1 MSRQILAIALVG
13 LLIGS
18 LVLPLIPIPVQAQK
32 ESLLALTKEKTAL
45 FNTKFK
51 IDGTISIDN
60 NLLLDVRQDA
70 NWTKATKFNSTHIQ
84 IHQTDTNKI
93 GDFLSFVCAV
103 NLSDRIKCDIIGKI
117 TTPRRFLFG
126 VSGGSWDSPIYS
138 SDKFKIDFSDVIA
151 EGFPITL
158 NEAGQLDLLLFGN
171 FVIDPTITTVDSSLA
186 LENEMG
192 EKAFTLSGRDYVF
205 YTDSNDDL
213 FYQFKQPSE
222 TAWGSAIRFAGVLL
236 FDQRAFAT
244 NSNGTHVSIVR
255 GRTAGA
261 LSYILAHALG
271 DGTLQVDQN
280 TSITHT
286 GTAVSYSTDWNSTG
300 YPITSYERQ
309 NFRMQMFRS
318 NDINGATWFAQLD
331 TDTGGSAVFGV
342 GTFICGLSNGNLVLF
357 GYDTF
362 SGDSDF
368 ESRIWYAANHSFGT
382 IHLVEDVGASPVI
395 YSGTCEGTTAHLFYT
410 AVNLGSVHYVN
421 ITTGG
426 NPSTPITVINS
437 AVDSLAITADENTG
451 SLLFLTIVNGKVIY
465 NETSSNQVFRGNGT
479 LQTGIVGGTFLH
491 SPRHFNGTAPVTD
504 LFLAYMNNS
513 ATINYVHWTN
523 TTIDVTFSFY
533 DTQGSAVIPSNMSLF
548 TANHTYVAF
557 DTTNP
562 TTLRLNTGSYNVT
575 EIFNGDGDK
584 KDNSS
589 AFYVGQAF
597 NSLSFIVHNVTV
609 ILTFLDEV
617 TEDPYTK
624 VKVVEFHL
632 PNEVFTVNVSTA
644 TTLTQG
650 LAQNPEQIRI
660 SVSDGTTT
668 FDRWRQIRGSA
679 FTHTLNIYLPDHD
692 IYTVRI
698 YDFTLFDPA
707 KLYGGGRIQF
717 NKTVTVGDVI
727 ISEQQIDLT
736 DKPFVALIQG
746 HKYTIRT
753 TSADGSEVTDL
764 GFIIPNTDT
773 SLDLT
778 VSPVTFARDLNL
790 TRAFFLWDASRNG
803 DRIIVNYTDLQGLT
817 NSVNVRIFNASG
829 LQYNQNFTSQ
839 TFQINATF
847 GDSNRSHVF
856 FVEITIDHQRFGI
869 VVESKT
875 LGNTVQNLIDLGI
888 DNIWYVYFAIA
899 FIIFITSFFGP
910 QLASMGTI
918 ITGVMVGFMFF
929 IGWLSPMPAIGAAVI
944 VLLGFLFGL
953 GSRRSV
959 N

>member
-1 MSRQILAIALVG
+1 ML
-13 LLIGS
+13 
-18 LVLPLIPIPVQAQK
+18 
-32 ESLLALTKEKTAL
+32 
-45 FNTKFK
+45 
-51 IDGTISIDN
+51 
-60 NLLLDVRQDA
+60 
-70 NWTKATKFNSTHIQ
+70 
-84 IHQTDTNKI
+84 
-93 GDFLSFVCAV
+93 
-103 NLSDRIKCDIIGKI
+103 
-117 TTPRRFLFG
+117 
-126 VSGGSWDSPIYS
+126 
-138 SDKFKIDFSDVIA
+138 
-151 EGFPITL
+151 
-158 NEAGQLDLLLFGN
+158 
-171 FVIDPTITTVDSSLA
+171 
-186 LENEMG
+186 
-192 EKAFTLSGRDYVF
+192 
-205 YTDSNDDL
+205 
-213 FYQFKQPSE
+213 
-222 TAWGSAIRFAGVLL
+222 
-236 FDQRAFAT
+236 
-244 NSNGTHVSIVR
+244 
-255 GRTAGA
+255 
-261 LSYILAHALG
+261 
-271 DGTLQVDQN
+271 
-280 TSITHT
+280 
-286 GTAVSYSTDWNSTG
+286 
-300 YPITSYERQ
+300 
-309 NFRMQMFRS
+309 
-318 NDINGATWFAQLD
+318 
-331 TDTGGSAVFGV
+331 VFG
-342 GTFICGLSNGNLVLF
+342 
-357 GYDTF
+357 YETF
-362 SGDSDF
+362 SAATDF
-368 ESRIWYAANHSFGT
+368 EVRIWYPGNHSFGSLMV
-382 IHLVEDVGASPVI
+382 IEDIPTTPVI
-395 YSGTCEGTTAHLFYT
+395 VTGSCEGSTAHLFYT
-410 AVNLGSVHYVN
+410 STGMGGTHYVN
-421 ITTGG
+421 VTGTG
-426 NPSTPITVINS
+426 LRSTPITVINS
-437 AVDSLAITADENTG
+437 AVDSLSIAADDSTG
-451 SLLFLTIVNGKVIY
+451 SLLFLSIINGKVIF

-479 LQTGIVGGTFLH
+479 LQTGIIGGTFLH
-491 SPRHFNGTAPVTD
+491 SPRHFNITAIETS
-504 LFLAYMNNS
+504 LFIAYMNNS
-513 ATINYVHWTN
+513 ATINYAHWTN
-523 TTIDVTFSFY
+523 TTIGVTFSFY
-533 DTQGSAVIPSNMSLF
+533 NSQGSAVIPSNMSLF

-562 TTLRLNTGSYNVT
+562 ISLRLNAGSYNVT
-575 EIFNGDGDK
+575 EIFNNGGDK
-584 KDNSS
+584 KANATS
-589 AFYVGQAF
+589 FYIDQAF
-597 NSLSFIVHNVTV
+597 TSLSFIVHNVTV

-644 TTLTQG
+644 TSLTQG
-650 LAQNPEQIRI
+650 LARDPEQIRI

-679 FTHTLNIYLPDHD
+679 FTHSLTIYLPDYD

-717 NKTVTVGDVI
+717 NRTVTVGDVI

-753 TSADGSEVTDL
+753 TSADGTEVTDL

-856 FVEITIDHQRFGI
+856 FVELTIDHQRFGT

-888 DNIWYVYFAIA
+888 SNIWYIYFAIA

-910 QLASMGTI
+910 QLAGIGTI

-929 IGWLSPMPAIGAAVI
+929 IGWLAPMPAIGAAVI

-953 GSRRSV
+953 GSRRAV